1 MCQEKKTDI
10 SSMVARGLPN
20 AGLPI
25 PLTGEDIRQFGDYF
39 GLALTEIGMAMGL
52 NTAALYG
59 KKREAKPL
67 SAHLSV
73 LLRLWCIFHQ
83 HIPRVQPPSIEDLIA
98 RIQEIEPDFMPY
110 SIGPTLG
117 LETNSGYRL
126 IEGGLD
132 DANQSTRILVW
143 LIYTVLGEDKANWEI
158 IKETLYT
165 QARANQIEQPQT
177 IWKKGGWSRYV
188 KKAEAGTTKGEP
200 AGAPTRE
207 KSMDTQKESG
217 YFTKQLK
224 RKPSVA

>member
-1 MCQEKKTDI
+1 MSEEKKTDI
-10 SSMVARGLPN
+10 SSLVARGLPN

-25 PLTGEDIRQFGDYF
+25 ALTGKDIRQFGDYF
-39 GLALTEIGMAMGL
+39 GLSLTEIGMAMGL
-52 NTAALYG
+52 NTTALYG

-73 LLRLWCIFHQ
+73 LLRLWCIFPQ

-143 LIYTVLGEDKANWEI
+143 LIYTVLAENKANWEV
-158 IKETLYT
+158 IKEALYT
-165 QARANQIEQPQT
+165 QARANHIEQPET
-177 IWKKGGWSRYV
+177 IWKKGGWSRHA
-188 KKAEAGTTKGEP
+188 KKVEAAAGKSKPTAAKGD
-200 AGAPTRE
+200 
-207 KSMDTQKESG
+207 KSEDRNQTESG
-217 YFTKQLK
+217 YFTQPLK
-224 RKPSVA
+224 RKNTA

>member
-1 MCQEKKTDI
+1 MAIEKKTDI
-10 SSMVARGLPN
+10 SSLVARGLPN

-25 PLTGEDIRQFGDYF
+25 PLTGKDIRQFGDYF

-52 NTAALYG
+52 NTTALYG

-83 HIPRVQPPSIEDLIA
+83 HIPRVQPPSIEELIA

-126 IEGGLD
+126 IEGGLE
-132 DANQSTRILVW
+132 DANQSTRILAW

-158 IKETLYT
+158 IKEVLYT
-165 QARANQIEQPQT
+165 QARANHIEQPET
-177 IWKKGGWSRYV
+177 IWKKGGWSRHI
-188 KKAEAGTTKGEP
+188 KKADSTSGKGKSAAGGKTKSI
-200 AGAPTRE
+200 AQ
-207 KSMDTQKESG
+207 SESG
-217 YFTKQLK
+217 YVTRPLK
-224 RKPSVA
+224 RKTRDD